1 MEAYADAHVDA
12 HVDAHMDTHLDTQM
26 NAQMNAH
33 RWRLSRFTSHKISA
47 QYDQI
52 KNYAKDNYCNH
63 FCLILR
69 NKMKSRLCALLILY
83 MLLNRHSVK
92 CGAAGGQGH
101 GTGVSTD
108 QGGTS
113 QPNDNQRG
121 TENGPSGDLTG
132 RSQSGQPSGGGDT
145 VTQTD
150 QQVRASQTD
159 GEAQVSARSQ
169 TNQVQSNTSPSAS
182 SGDQNGGSPGST
194 VQNPQHATSQAG
206 SPTDVAA
213 TTSESFTNPIQVK
226 ASLLRDQ
233 KGLKITGPCKSYFQ
247 VYLVPYLYL
256 NVNAKESEIE
266 MDPMFMKVD
275 DKIKFEKEKHLLNN
289 ICEDNKT
296 FKLVV
301 YMYEGELTIKW
312 KVYPPKGET
321 SSDKTLDIR
330 KYKMKDIGQ
339 PITSMQVV
347 VMSELNKTIYMES
360 KNFAVMNQIP
370 EKCDAIANECFL
382 SGVLDV
388 QKCYHCTLLL
398 QKKENAEECFKFV
411 SPTIKNRFEDI
422 QTKGEDEENPNEVEL
437 EETIDLLLNKIY
449 KNGEGESNEV
459 DQLAIIDSS
468 FQSDLLKYCSL
479 MKEVD
484 TSGSLDNHQLGD
496 AEDVFANLT
505 HLLQSNSDHDVPSLK
520 NKLKSPAICLK
531 NVGHWVGSK
540 TGLVLPTL
548 EYSTSQDN
556 AESFDE
562 GEEVTSNST
571 TTQSADVHPL
581 NVSDKLFCNDEYCD
595 RAKDSSS
602 CIAKIEAGDQG
613 DCSTSWLFASKVHLE
628 AIKCMKGH
636 DHVASSALYV
646 ANCSGKEANDKCHAA
661 SNPLEFLNTL
671 EETKFLAAESD
682 LPYSYKAVN
691 NACPEPKSHWK
702 NLWENVKLLDPTNEP
717 NSVSTKG
724 YTAYQSDHFKG
735 NMDAFIKLVKSEV
748 MKKGSVI
755 AYVKAEGVLS
765 YDLNGKKVQSLC
777 GGETPDLAVNIV
789 GYGNYISAEGQKKS
803 YWLLQNS
810 WGKHWGDKGTFK
822 VDMLG
827 PDHCHHN
834 FIHTAAVFNLDM
846 PQASPP
852 PVEFQLSN
860 YYLKSSPDFYTN
872 LYYKNVNA
880 PAGGAKVYGSEAE
893 LEATVE
899 GAKNGVAQPAAGGGR
914 DAAQE
919 AAQPTEGGGNGQSE
933 AAPEVAEPPA
943 APGPVDGEASSRTTV
958 ESPVTPQQAEEGTPS
973 ASLTTDQSSAQAQ
986 GPQSSGGAGQGVA
999 PTQPV
1004 VPTPTPQHTSTAV
1017 LVKAPPAQSADAESK
1032 EVLHIL
1038 KHVKD
1043 NKVKTN
1049 LVTYSTTKSIT
1060 DDHSCS
1066 RSHAQDPEKQSECI
1080 DFCEKNWN
1088 ACADKISPGYC
1099 LMQKRG
1105 KNDCIFCYV

>member
-1 MEAYADAHVDA
+1 
-12 HVDAHMDTHLDTQM
+12 
-26 NAQMNAH
+26 
-33 RWRLSRFTSHKISA
+33 
-47 QYDQI
+47 
-52 KNYAKDNYCNH
+52 
-63 FCLILR
+63 
-69 NKMKSRLCALLILY
+69 MKSRLCALLILY

-92 CGAAGGQGH
+92 CTTAASSVPGSEALGDRGVSSQQTASSGGQGN
-101 GTGVSTD
+101 D
-108 QGGTS
+108 TS
-113 QPNDNQRG
+113 G
-121 TENGPSGDLTG
+121 GPSG
-132 RSQSGQPSGGGDT
+132 SSNSGQQSVAEGTGT
-145 VTQTD
+145 HTD
-150 QQVRASQTD
+150 QQGRAGGTNVA
-159 GEAQVSARSQ
+159 AQVSPGSQ
-169 TNQVQSNTSPSAS
+169 NSQVQSGSPPSTP
-182 SGDQNGGSPGST
+182 SGSQNGGSVTST
-194 VQNPQHATSQAG
+194 TLNPQPTTLQVA
-206 SPTDVAA
+206 SPTEVAA
-213 TTSESFTNPIQVK
+213 TPSESFTNPIQVK

-548 EYSTSQDN
+548 EYSHPQDN

-562 GEEVTSNST
+562 AEEGTSNST
-571 TTQSADVHPL
+571 ITQSADVHPL

-646 ANCSGKEANDKCHAA
+646 ANCSGKEANDKCHAP

-682 LPYSYKAVN
+682 LPYSYKEVN
-691 NACPEPKSHWK
+691 NVCPEPKSHWQ
-702 NLWENVKLLDPTNEP
+702 NLWENMKLLGPTSEP

-724 YTAYQSDHFKG
+724 YTAYQSDHFKD

-748 MKKGSVI
+748 MKKGSAI
-755 AYVKAEGVLS
+755 AYVKAAGALS
-765 YDLNGKKVQSLC
+765 YDMNGKKVQSLC

-789 GYGNYISAEGQKKS
+789 GYGNYITAEGQKKS

-810 WGKHWGDKGTFK
+810 WGKHWGDDGTFK
-822 VDMLG
+822 VDMHD
-827 PDHCHHN
+827 PAHCQHN
-834 FIHTAAVFNLDM
+834 FIHTAAVFNLDIPVVVPAPNSDPEINDYYM
-846 PQASPP
+846 KNSPDFFSNFYLNKYEAEKANGLDDEKGPVHNPVLYGQSGDAVVVPPTLTGDSSGKGGAQASQSLGAGGAVEAGVGGTGGVGGPRGTAGPTVPTEGGVAAAAPSPP
-852 PVEFQLSN
+852 PV
-860 YYLKSSPDFYTN
+860 
-872 LYYKNVNA
+872 
-880 PAGGAKVYGSEAE
+880 AGEAI
-893 LEATVE
+893 A
-899 GAKNGVAQPAAGGGR
+899 GAAGGGSGVG
-914 DAAQE
+914 AEQSLPTGI
-919 AAQPTEGGGNGQSE
+919 AQPG
-933 AAPEVAEPPA
+933 
-943 APGPVDGEASSRTTV
+943 
-958 ESPVTPQQAEEGTPS
+958 
-973 ASLTTDQSSAQAQ
+973 
-986 GPQSSGGAGQGVA
+986 A
-999 PTQPV
+999 PTQPSV
-1004 VPTPTPQHTSTAV
+1004 ASGSGGTQLVNGAQGNSGLSAEGGQASAAAKGAVPPVS
-1017 LVKAPPAQSADAESK
+1017 PPAQASSTVEKPKSIDSTGVISEGITG
-1032 EVLHIL
+1032 VFHFL
-1038 KHVKD
+1038 KNVKKG
-1043 NKVKTN
+1043 KVSSN
-1049 LVTYSTTKSIT
+1049 FVTYDNTKAIG
-1060 DDHSCS
+1060 DKACS
-1066 RSHAQDPEKQSECI
+1066 RVQSSDVDKLDECVK
-1080 DFCEKNWN
+1080 FCEANWD
-1088 ACADKISPGYC
+1088 ACKSKVSPGYC
-1099 LMQKRG
+1099 LTKKKG
-1105 KNDCIFCYV
+1105 NNDCFFCFV

>member
-1 MEAYADAHVDA
+1 
-12 HVDAHMDTHLDTQM
+12 
-26 NAQMNAH
+26 
-33 RWRLSRFTSHKISA
+33 
-47 QYDQI
+47 
-52 KNYAKDNYCNH
+52 
-63 FCLILR
+63 
-69 NKMKSRLCALLILY
+69 MKSRLCALLILY
-83 MLLNRHSVK
+83 MLLNGHSVK
-92 CGAAGGQGH
+92 CTAAVGQGQ

-108 QGGTS
+108 QGVSS
-113 QPNDNQRG
+113 QHTANSAGQG
-121 TENGPSGDLTG
+121 IGSSTG
-132 RSQSGQPSGGGDT
+132 STGVPQSRPQSGGGDT
-145 VTQTD
+145 GTQGG
-150 QQVRASQTD
+150 QQDRASGT
-159 GEAQVSARSQ
+159 SATHVPVVPQ
-169 TNQVQSNTSPSAS
+169 NGHVQSNPPPSTS
-182 SGDQNGGSPGST
+182 SGGPNGGGGASIT
-194 VQNPQHATSQAG
+194 QNVQQANLQAG
-206 SPTDVAA
+206 SDTQVAA
-213 TTSESFTNPIQVK
+213 TPSESFTNPIQVK

-422 QTKGEDEENPNEVEL
+422 QTKGEDEENPNVVEL

-562 GEEVTSNST
+562 GEEDTSNST

-748 MKKGSVI
+748 MKKGSAI
-755 AYVKAEGVLS
+755 AYVKAQGALS

-789 GYGNYISAEGQKKS
+789 GYGNYITAEGQKKS

-810 WGKHWGDKGTFK
+810 WGKHWGDDGNFK
-822 VDMLG
+822 VDMHG
-827 PDHCHHN
+827 PDHCQNN
-834 FIHTAAVFNLDM
+834 FIHTAAVFNLDV
-846 PQASPP
+846 
-852 PVEFQLSN
+852 PVVAPAPSSDPEIN
-860 YYLKSSPDFYTN
+860 DYYMKNSPDFFSNFYFN
-872 LYYKNVNA
+872 KYEAEKANGLGEEKGPVNNSVLYGQSGEETSALPASVGDQSGKVVA
-880 PAGGAKVYGSEAE
+880 QTAEGLGAQQGSGGGLGAAAGPTGQEGVGVAAPGGRGTGGEAIAAAAVVVVGGGGSGSAGERGTGVGVAPGVGAAGRSVGEGQQLPAGAASPGTGTQHVGGS
-893 LEATVE
+893 VS
-899 GAKNGVAQPAAGGGR
+899 GG
-914 DAAQE
+914 
-919 AAQPTEGGGNGQSE
+919 TNSGNGATGNSGPNTQRGQVSQTVNE
-933 AAPEVAEPPA
+933 AAP
-943 APGPVDGEASSRTTV
+943 STV
-958 ESPVTPQQAEEGTPS
+958 EKPKSIDSTGVISEGITGVFHFLKNVKKGKVSSNFVTYDNTKAIGDKACS
-973 ASLTTDQSSAQAQ
+973 RVQSSD
-986 GPQSSGGAGQGVA
+986 VDK
-999 PTQPV
+999 
-1004 VPTPTPQHTSTAV
+1004 
-1017 LVKAPPAQSADAESK
+1017 LDDCVK
-1032 EVLHIL
+1032 
-1038 KHVKD
+1038 
-1043 NKVKTN
+1043 
-1049 LVTYSTTKSIT
+1049 
-1060 DDHSCS
+1060 
-1066 RSHAQDPEKQSECI
+1066 
-1080 DFCEKNWN
+1080 FCEANWN
-1088 ACADKISPGYC
+1088 ECKGKVSPGYC
-1099 LMQKRG
+1099 LTKKKG
-1105 KNDCIFCYV
+1105 NNDCFFCFV

>member
-1 MEAYADAHVDA
+1 
-12 HVDAHMDTHLDTQM
+12 
-26 NAQMNAH
+26 
-33 RWRLSRFTSHKISA
+33 
-47 QYDQI
+47 
-52 KNYAKDNYCNH
+52 
-63 FCLILR
+63 
-69 NKMKSRLCALLILY
+69 MKSRLCALLILY

-150 QQVRASQTD
+150 QQVIAGQTD

-422 QTKGEDEENPNEVEL
+422 QTKGEDEENPNVVEL

-548 EYSTSQDN
+548 EYSHPQDN

-562 GEEVTSNST
+562 AEEGTSNST
-571 TTQSADVHPL
+571 ITQSADVHPL
-581 NVSDKLFCNDEYCD
+581 NVTDKLFCNDDYCD
-595 RAKDSSS
+595 RAKDTSS
-602 CIAKIEAGDQG
+602 CVAKIEVQDQG
-613 DCSTSWLFASKVHLE
+613 DCATSWLFASKVHLE
-628 AIKCMKGH
+628 TIKCVKGY
-636 DHVASSALYV
+636 DHVGASALYV
-646 ANCSGKEANDKCHAA
+646 ANCSGTEANDKCHAA

-748 MKKGSVI
+748 MKKGSAI
-755 AYVKAEGVLS
+755 AYVKAQGALS

-789 GYGNYISAEGQKKS
+789 GYGNYITAEGQKKS

-810 WGKHWGDKGTFK
+810 WGKHWGDDGNFK
-822 VDMLG
+822 VDMYG
-827 PDHCHHN
+827 PDHCQNN
-834 FIHTAAVFNLDM
+834 FIHTAAVFNLDV
-846 PQASPP
+846 
-852 PVEFQLSN
+852 PVVVPAPNSDPEIN
-860 YYLKSSPDFYTN
+860 DYYMKNSPDFFSNFYLNKYEAEKANGLGDEKGPIHNTV
-872 LYYKNVNA
+872 LYGQSGEETSALRASTGDRTGTEVA
-880 PAGGAKVYGSEAE
+880 PASEVVVNGRVGSRGA
-893 LEATVE
+893 
-899 GAKNGVAQPAAGGGR
+899 PRAG
-914 DAAQE
+914 
-919 AAQPTEGGGNGQSE
+919 TEGGGAGGSTPGVGGSGTGGGPGGVAAVGGGGSGGGRERAAEVPGGTGEQGAAGARPGQGLP
-933 AAPEVAEPPA
+933 AGTDQPVAVTQPAVAPVVAPT
-943 APGPVDGEASSRTTV
+943 EASSTV
-958 ESPVTPQQAEEGTPS
+958 EKPKSIDSTGVISEGITGVFHFLKNVKKGKVSSNFVTYDNTKAIGDKACS
-973 ASLTTDQSSAQAQ
+973 RVQSSD
-986 GPQSSGGAGQGVA
+986 VDK
-999 PTQPV
+999 
-1004 VPTPTPQHTSTAV
+1004 
-1017 LVKAPPAQSADAESK
+1017 LDECVK
-1032 EVLHIL
+1032 
-1038 KHVKD
+1038 
-1043 NKVKTN
+1043 
-1049 LVTYSTTKSIT
+1049 
-1060 DDHSCS
+1060 
-1066 RSHAQDPEKQSECI
+1066 
-1080 DFCEKNWN
+1080 FCEANWD
-1088 ACADKISPGYC
+1088 ACKSKVSPGYC
-1099 LMQKRG
+1099 LTKKKG
-1105 KNDCIFCYV
+1105 NNDCFFCFV

>member
-1 MEAYADAHVDA
+1 
-12 HVDAHMDTHLDTQM
+12 
-26 NAQMNAH
+26 
-33 RWRLSRFTSHKISA
+33 
-47 QYDQI
+47 
-52 KNYAKDNYCNH
+52 
-63 FCLILR
+63 
-69 NKMKSRLCALLILY
+69 MKSRLCALLILY

-92 CGAAGGQGH
+92 CTTAASSVPGSEALGDRGVSSQQTASSGGQGN
-101 GTGVSTD
+101 D
-108 QGGTS
+108 TS
-113 QPNDNQRG
+113 G
-121 TENGPSGDLTG
+121 GPSG
-132 RSQSGQPSGGGDT
+132 SSNSGQQSVAEGTGT
-145 VTQTD
+145 HTD
-150 QQVRASQTD
+150 QQGRAGGTNVA
-159 GEAQVSARSQ
+159 AQVSPGSQ
-169 TNQVQSNTSPSAS
+169 NSQVQSGSPPSTP
-182 SGDQNGGSPGST
+182 SGSQNGGSVTST
-194 VQNPQHATSQAG
+194 TLNPQPTTLQVA
-206 SPTDVAA
+206 SPTEVAA
-213 TTSESFTNPIQVK
+213 TPSESFTNPIQVK

-468 FQSDLLKYCSL
+468 FKSDLLKYCSL

-548 EYSTSQDN
+548 EYSHPQDN

-562 GEEVTSNST
+562 AEEGTSNST
-571 TTQSADVHPL
+571 ITQSADVHPL
-581 NVSDKLFCNDEYCD
+581 NVSDKLFCNDDYCD

-602 CIAKIEAGDQG
+602 CMAKIEAGDQG
-613 DCSTSWLFASKVHLE
+613 DCSNSWLFASKVHLE
-628 AIKCMKGH
+628 AIKCMKGY
-636 DHVASSALYV
+636 DHGASSALYV
-646 ANCSGKEANDKCHAA
+646 ANCSGKEANDKCHVA

-671 EETKFLAAESD
+671 EETKFLPTESD
-682 LPYSYKAVN
+682 LPYSYKEVN
-691 NACPEPKSHWK
+691 NVCPQPKSHWQ
-702 NLWENVKLLDPTNEP
+702 NLWADVKLLDPQNEP
-717 NSVSTKG
+717 NSLSTKG
-724 YTAYQSDHFKG
+724 YTAYQSDYFKG
-735 NMDAFIKLVKSEV
+735 NLDAFIELVKSEV

-755 AYVKAEGVLS
+755 AYVKAAGALS
-765 YDLNGKKVQSLC
+765 YDFNGKKVQSLC

-789 GYGNYISAEGQKKS
+789 GYGNYITAEGQKKS
-803 YWLLQNS
+803 YWLLQNN
-810 WGKHWGDKGTFK
+810 WGKHWGDDGTFK
-822 VDMLG
+822 VDMHG
-827 PDHCHHN
+827 PDHCQHN
-834 FIHTAAVFNLDM
+834 FVHSAAFFNLDI
-846 PQASPP
+846 
-852 PVEFQLSN
+852 PVVVPAPSSEPEIN
-860 YYLKSSPDFYTN
+860 DYYMKNSPDFFSNFYFN
-872 LYYKNVNA
+872 KY
-880 PAGGAKVYGSEAE
+880 EAE
-893 LEATVE
+893 KANGLGDEKGAIHNTVLYGQSGKE
-899 GAKNGVAQPAAGGGR
+899 TSAPSVSVGDQSGKVVAQAAEGLAADGGKAGGGGSGTGEVG
-914 DAAQE
+914 E
-919 AAQPTEGGGNGQSE
+919 AGVGSREGAGPGPTESRPAGPAERGGTGARGG
-933 AAPEVAEPPA
+933 AEQKLPA
-943 APGPVDGEASSRTTV
+943 ETL
-958 ESPVTPQQAEEGTPS
+958 PS
-973 ASLTTDQSSAQAQ
+973 AS
-986 GPQSSGGAGQGVA
+986 
-999 PTQPV
+999 PTQPGV
-1004 VPTPTPQHTSTAV
+1004 VTVTGVINSVNGAPGNNGPNTAGEQGSPAARGA
-1017 LVKAPPAQSADAESK
+1017 APPAEASPTVEKPKSIDSTGVISEGITG
-1032 EVLHIL
+1032 VFHFL
-1038 KHVKD
+1038 KNVKKG
-1043 NKVKTN
+1043 KVSSN
-1049 LVTYSTTKSIT
+1049 FVTYDNTKAIG
-1060 DDHSCS
+1060 DKACS
-1066 RSHAQDPEKQSECI
+1066 RVQSSDVDKLDDCVK
-1080 DFCEKNWN
+1080 FCEANWD
-1088 ACADKISPGYC
+1088 ACKSKVSPGYC
-1099 LMQKRG
+1099 LTKKKG
-1105 KNDCIFCYV
+1105 NNDCFFCFV

>member
-1 MEAYADAHVDA
+1 
-12 HVDAHMDTHLDTQM
+12 
-26 NAQMNAH
+26 
-33 RWRLSRFTSHKISA
+33 
-47 QYDQI
+47 
-52 KNYAKDNYCNH
+52 
-63 FCLILR
+63 
-69 NKMKSRLCALLILY
+69 MKSRLCALLILY
-83 MLLNRHSVK
+83 MLLNGHSVK
-92 CGAAGGQGH
+92 CAAAGGQGH

-113 QPNDNQRG
+113 QHTANSAGQG
-121 TENGPSGDLTG
+121 IGSSTG
-132 RSQSGQPSGGGDT
+132 STGVPQSRPQSGGGDT
-145 VTQTD
+145 GTQGG
-150 QQVRASQTD
+150 QQDRASGT
-159 GEAQVSARSQ
+159 SATHVPVVPQ
-169 TNQVQSNTSPSAS
+169 NGHVQSNPPPSTS
-182 SGDQNGGSPGST
+182 SGGPNGGGGASIT
-194 VQNPQHATSQAG
+194 QNVQQANLQAG
-206 SPTDVAA
+206 SDTQVAA
-213 TTSESFTNPIQVK
+213 TPSESFTNPIQVK

-422 QTKGEDEENPNEVEL
+422 QTKGEDEENPNVVEL

-562 GEEVTSNST
+562 GEEDTSNST

-581 NVSDKLFCNDEYCD
+581 NVSDKLFCNDDYCD

-602 CIAKIEAGDQG
+602 CMAKIEVQDQG
-613 DCSTSWLFASKVHLE
+613 DCATSWLFASKVHLE
-628 AIKCMKGH
+628 TIKCVKGY
-636 DHVASSALYV
+636 DHVGASALYV
-646 ANCSGKEANDKCHAA
+646 ANCSGTEANDKCHAA

-682 LPYSYKAVN
+682 LPYSYQAVN
-691 NACPEPKSHWK
+691 NVCPEPKSHWK
-702 NLWENVKLLDPTNEP
+702 NLWANVKLLGPTNEP

-789 GYGNYISAEGQKKS
+789 GYGNYITAEGQKKS

-810 WGKHWGDKGTFK
+810 WGKHWGDDGTFK
-822 VDMLG
+822 VDMYG
-827 PDHCHHN
+827 PPGCQHN
-834 FIHTAAVFNLDM
+834 FIHTAAVFNLDI
-846 PQASPP
+846 
-852 PVEFQLSN
+852 PVVVPAPSSDPEIN
-860 YYLKSSPDFYTN
+860 DYYMKNSPDFFSNFYLN
-872 LYYKNVNA
+872 KYEAEKANGLGDDKGPVNNSVLYGQSGEEQAASLASTGDRTGTEVA
-880 PAGGAKVYGSEAE
+880 PASEVVVNGRVGSGVGGSG
-893 LEATVE
+893 T
-899 GAKNGVAQPAAGGGR
+899 GGGPGGVAAVGGGGSGGGR
-914 DAAQE
+914 ERAAEVPGGTGEQG
-919 AAQPTEGGGNGQSE
+919 AAGARPGQGLPAGTDQPVAVTQP
-933 AAPEVAEPPA
+933 AVAPVVAPT
-943 APGPVDGEASSRTTV
+943 EASSTV
-958 ESPVTPQQAEEGTPS
+958 EKPKSIDLTGVISEGITGVFHFLKNVKKGKVSSNFVTYDNTKAIGDKACS
-973 ASLTTDQSSAQAQ
+973 RVQSSD
-986 GPQSSGGAGQGVA
+986 VDK
-999 PTQPV
+999 
-1004 VPTPTPQHTSTAV
+1004 
-1017 LVKAPPAQSADAESK
+1017 LDDCVK
-1032 EVLHIL
+1032 
-1038 KHVKD
+1038 
-1043 NKVKTN
+1043 
-1049 LVTYSTTKSIT
+1049 
-1060 DDHSCS
+1060 
-1066 RSHAQDPEKQSECI
+1066 
-1080 DFCEKNWN
+1080 FCEANWD
-1088 ACADKISPGYC
+1088 ACKSKVSPGYC
-1099 LMQKRG
+1099 LTKKKG
-1105 KNDCIFCYV
+1105 NNDCFFCFV